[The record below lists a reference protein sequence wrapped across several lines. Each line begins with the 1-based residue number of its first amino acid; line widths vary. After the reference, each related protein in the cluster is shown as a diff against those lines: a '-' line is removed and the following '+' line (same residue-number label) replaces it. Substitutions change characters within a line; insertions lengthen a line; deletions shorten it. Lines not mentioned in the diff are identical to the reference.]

1 MELYRDIS
9 MSYPEDIWSLD
20 VISRYLRTHTFSEA
34 AILDEKRYFLRAV
47 LFVPIEDGTDFAW
60 GVWCEVGR
68 KDHDRYLM
76 AYAEEKTGELTP
88 INAHLA
94 NELPC
99 YEGSLNLQVK
109 LIPNAGARPEVQVLA
124 DSLLRDEQLHRIS
137 MKRLEELNIVLFG
150 DDEEED
156 E

>member
-60 GVWCEVGR
+60 GVWCEVSR
-68 KDHDRYLM
+68 KDHDRYLT
-76 AYAEEKTGELTP
+76 AYAEEKTGKLAP
-88 INAHLA
+88 INGKLA

-99 YEGSLNLQVK
+99 YDGSLSLQLR
-109 LIPNAGARPEVQVLA
+109 LIPNENARPSVEVLTDGLLKQEQA
-124 DSLLRDEQLHRIS
+124 NGISL
-137 MKRLEELNIVLFG
+137 KRLEELNIVLFG
-150 DDEEED
+150 EDEEED